1 MSTRFGYPNIK
12 VGKLSNE
19 QNIQNTK
26 AFLYANVLRDRDNIP
41 EIFRDYE
48 VQIKMFA
55 KIQLKEM
62 HIDKNLKYLYEWIW
76 NDSLTTDE
84 TTALS
89 AFKLQFMW
97 EIAID
102 LSLIHI

>member
-1 MSTRFGYPNIK
+1 MSHDFNKEVVFPEVVLRYFVFESRIDYH
-12 VGKLSNE
+12 
-19 QNIQNTK
+19 TK

-62 HIDKNLKYLYEWIW
+62 HIDKNLKYLYEWI
-76 NDSLTTDE
+76 LE
-84 TTALS
+84 RLS
-89 AFKLQFMW
+89 YNR
-97 EIAID
+97 
-102 LSLIHI
+102 